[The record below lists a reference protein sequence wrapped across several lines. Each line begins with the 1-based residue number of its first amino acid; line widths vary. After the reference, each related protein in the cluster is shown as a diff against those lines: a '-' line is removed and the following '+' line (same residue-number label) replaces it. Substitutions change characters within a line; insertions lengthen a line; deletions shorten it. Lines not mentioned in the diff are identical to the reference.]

1 MRIRYRKP
9 SLKTLLGATAVKK
22 KLKRDLG
29 VYQVTRV
36 LNAPKNAK
44 RRTRVTP
51 LKPGPTCLHNCEG
64 RYLAGSPVNR

>member
-22 KLKRDLG
+22 KLKRNLG

-36 LNAPKNAK
+36 LNAPENAK
-44 RRTRVTP
+44 RRTKRAMGLESSAAKLFRFTAK
-51 LKPGPTCLHNCEG
+51 LFK
-64 RYLAGSPVNR
+64 

>member
-9 SLKTLLGATAVKK
+9 SLKTLLGATAAKK

-36 LNAPKNAK
+36 LDAPKNAK
-44 RRTRVTP
+44 RRTKRAIG
-51 LKPGPTCLHNCEG
+51 LESSAAKLF
-64 RYLAGSPVNR
+64 RFIAKLFK

>member
-1 MRIRYRKP
+1 MRIRYREP
-9 SLKTLLGATAVKK
+9 SLKTLLGGTAVQK

-44 RRTRVTP
+44 RRTKRAMG
-51 LKPGPTCLHNCEG
+51 LESSAAKLF
-64 RYLAGSPVNR
+64 RFIAKLFK